1 MVLIVMSKT
10 MENIESRIEDIAVG
24 LSVPSEKI
32 KLVYDNV
39 KLKGRM
45 QGDDLRQLTEMG
57 IPIVRELSA
66 LYGKTTSEITL
77 MVKNGE
83 VDFKHFGAILIYLT
97 NEGGLFYELKKKQ
110 SQTWGHQYNA
120 ALKQLI
126 IDAYNSGY
134 EECEN
139 KGMREYSAEQY
150 YKDNFSSHLKEKNYI

>member
-1 MVLIVMSKT
+1 

-39 KLKGRM
+39 KLKGIM
-45 QGDDLRQLTEMG
+45 QVDDLRQLYEIGM
-57 IPIVRELSA
+57 PIVRELCA
-66 LYGKTTSEITL
+66 LYGKSTNEVMI

-83 VDFKHFGAILIYLT
+83 VDFKHFGAIFLCLT
-97 NEGGLFYELKKKQ
+97 NEGGMFYELKKKQ
-110 SQTWGHQYNA
+110 SQTWGAQYERLFKNA
-120 ALKQLI
+120 I

-139 KGMREYSAEQY
+139 KGMRQYSAEQY
-150 YKDNFSSHLKEKNYI
+150 YKDNFEKN